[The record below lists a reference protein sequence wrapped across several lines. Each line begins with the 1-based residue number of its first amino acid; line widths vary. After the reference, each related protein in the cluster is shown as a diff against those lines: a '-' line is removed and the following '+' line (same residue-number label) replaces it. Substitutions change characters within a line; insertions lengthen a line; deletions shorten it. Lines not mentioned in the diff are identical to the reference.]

1 MITLYCA
8 SLADTMRILEASEK
22 HAIRRKSAGRQ
33 NLYSR
38 ASYVGNGDARRVAGM
53 GLKS

>member
-22 HAIRRKSAGRQ
+22 HAIRRKSTMRQ
-33 NLYSR
+33 NPYSR
-38 ASYVGNGDARRVAGM
+38 ERYVGNG
-53 GLKS
+53 